1 MTNICAAKN
10 CMQIATNHYKK
21 PMCREHYRAWFTAPT
36 GPEEALRI
44 ILEEETLDDLQIIE
58 LDELWVEA

>member
-1 MTNICAAKN
+1 MH
-10 CMQIATNHYKK
+10 IATNHYKK
-21 PMCREHYRAWFTAPT
+21 PMCRDHYRAWFTAPM

-44 ILEEETLDDLQIIE
+44 ILEEETLDDLQTIE